1 MVEGQTYTFEV
12 FGLRQGVMI
21 MSDRQTGSVW
31 THLDGEATNGPLT
44 GAKMEIIPILLTV
57 WEDWLTLHPDTLVLS
72 DDTPFRSLYQDVL
85 GGLSGPQ
92 ADQYL
97 LYGDERLK
105 PEELVLGV
113 MTKGSYA
120 AYPLFVLRET
130 DGVVNSSVGEEPIVV
145 FYDAKNN
152 SAIAFSRLL
161 DGREAQ
167 FEVVSNEPFRARD
180 SVTGTTWDITGR
192 GVSGPGKGTTLSF
205 TTSYV
210 SAWYG
215 WSGYHPSTVIYK
227 LPL

>member
-57 WEDWLTLHPDTLVLS
+57 WGDWLNLHPDTLVLS

-85 GGLSGPQ
+85 GGLSGPG

-97 LYGDERLK
+97 LYGDERLE
-105 PEELVLGV
+105 PDELVLGV
-113 MTKGSYA
+113 MTGGSYA

-130 DGVVNSSVGEEPIVV
+130 GGVVNSSVGEEPIVV
-145 FYDAKNN
+145 FFDAKNN
-152 SAIAFSRLL
+152 SSIAFSRLV

-167 FEVVSNEPFRARD
+167 FESVSSEPFRARD
-180 SVTGTTWDITGR
+180 SVTGTTWDITGC
-192 GVSGPGKGTTLSF
+192 GVSGPGEGTTLNF
-205 TTSYV
+205 ATSYL
-210 SAWYG
+210 SEWYG
-215 WSGYHPSTVIYK
+215 WSGYHPSTVVYE
-227 LPL
+227 LPQ

>member
-21 MSDRQTGSVW
+21 MTDRQTGSVW

-57 WEDWLTLHPDTLVLS
+57 WEDWVTLHPDTLVLS

-85 GGLSGPQ
+85 AGLSDPQ

-97 LYGDERLK
+97 LYGDERLE

-113 MTKGSYA
+113 MTGGSYA
-120 AYPLFVLRET
+120 AYPLFVLTET
-130 DGVVNSSVGEEPIVV
+130 DGVVNSSVGERPIVV

-152 SAIAFSRLL
+152 SAIAFSRLV

-167 FEVVSNEPFRARD
+167 FKVVSNEPFRARD
-180 SVTGTTWDITGR
+180 SVTGSTWDITGR
-192 GVSGPGKGTTLSF
+192 GVSGSGEGTNLNF
-205 TTSYV
+205 ATSYL

-215 WSGYHPSTVIYK
+215 WSGYHPSTVIYQ
-227 LPL
+227 LPQ